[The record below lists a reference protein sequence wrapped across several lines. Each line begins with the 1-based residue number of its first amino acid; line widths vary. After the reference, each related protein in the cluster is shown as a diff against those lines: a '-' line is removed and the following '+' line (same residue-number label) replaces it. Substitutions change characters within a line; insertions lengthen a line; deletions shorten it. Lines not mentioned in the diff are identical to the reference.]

1 MSSTGP
7 SVNRVLPLLI
17 GFLVVSAI
25 YLYAFPQAN
34 VFYAGVVLLHA
45 IAGTVISILLL
56 LWLVRSWRQGE
67 PLVRAG
73 MVFLFL
79 GAIPG
84 LALIYTGAL
93 RTEWTLVYIHIGV
106 SFLGAGLIAAARLG
120 DYGWLP
126 RHAVLR
132 VAAVLAVLAVLAPVA
147 RYLREARWNQHGRI
161 ENPTLPPVSMD
172 GEGDGPTGPFFPSS
186 AQVYGGEKIPSKF
199 FMESDSCKRCH
210 KDIYNQWNSS
220 AHHFASFNNQFYR
233 KSIEYMQAVN
243 GTQSSKWCAGCH
255 DHAVFFNGRF
265 ERPIKEQID
274 TPEARAGL
282 ACTSCHSIVHV
293 NSSMGN
299 AEFTIEYPPLH
310 ELATSKNP
318 VIRKLDYFLT

>member
-1 MSSTGP
+1 MSSSGT

-45 IAGTVISILLL
+45 VAGVVASALLL

-73 MVFLFL
+73 IVFLFL

-93 RTEWTLVYIHIGV
+93 RSHWTLVYVHIGV
-106 SFLGAGLIAAARLG
+106 RFLGAGLIAAARLG
-120 DYGWLP
+120 AHGWLP

-132 VAAVLAVLAVLAPVA
+132 VAAILTVLAVLAPA
-147 RYLREARWNQHGRI
+147 GRYLRQSRWNQHGRI
-161 ENPTLPPVSMD
+161 ENPTLPPLTMN

-199 FMESDSCKRCH
+199 FMESDSCKSCH
-210 KDIYNQWNSS
+210 ETIYNQ
-220 AHHFASFNNQFYR
+220 
-233 KSIEYMQAVN
+233 
-243 GTQSSKWCAGCH
+243 
-255 DHAVFFNGRF
+255 
-265 ERPIKEQID
+265 
-274 TPEARAGL
+274 
-282 ACTSCHSIVHV
+282 
-293 NSSMGN
+293 
-299 AEFTIEYPPLH
+299 
-310 ELATSKNP
+310 
-318 VIRKLDYFLT
+318 